1 MKCTTSEKQSASRE
15 KHVIQ
20 KTIRNMRLAREEDST
35 REKPPNAHWVKR
47 TFLVKSK
54 SHLARNRVRFIRNK
68 KRHVSNKTLQAKFK
82 TRPVSNHR
90 CLACTKTRYARDET
104 GLQKAGLRFARNKR
118 EDEFGIIQYAP
129 REKQDALFYPAQSSI
144 VNRCSG
150 NKPALLGSGLIPP
163 HTSKKNL
170 TLSFKFESHSAFFSL
185 ARALGD
191 SRPWWSG
198 GESGGDESHKILNV
212 KELSYPVLV
221 FPSPISPRFFSFFP
235 FLFLSL
241 FFFFF
246 FPETSIILS
255 ISEWLR
261 ASN

>member
-20 KTIRNMRLAREEDST
+20 KTRAQYGTCALQE
-35 REKPPNAHWVKR
+35 KR
-47 TFLVKSK
+47 TL
-54 SHLARNRVRFIRNK
+54 LARNRQTHIEWRGHFLWKASRISRETVRNK

-104 GLQKAGLRFARNKR
+104 GLLKAGLRFARNKR

-150 NKPALLGSGLIPP
+150 NKPALLGTGLIPAP
-163 HTSKKNL
+163 HL
-170 TLSFKFESHSAFFSL
+170 QEES
-185 ARALGD
+185 
-191 SRPWWSG
+191 
-198 GESGGDESHKILNV
+198 
-212 KELSYPVLV
+212 Y
-221 FPSPISPRFFSFFP
+221 
-235 FLFLSL
+235 SL
-241 FFFFF
+241 FQIWVTLCFFL
-246 FPETSIILS
+246 PSTSSRRQSPMMIRTRVKR
-255 ISEWLR
+255 WLKP
-261 ASN
+261 